1 MTQGTGE
8 STQRIDPTVRVLGFV
23 SLLMDTS
30 SEMIHSVLPLFLVT
44 ELTASVAAVGLIEGL
59 AESTALI
66 VKVFSGSLSDWIG
79 RRKIL
84 AVAGYGLGAFSKP
97 LFALAGSTG
106 MVLGARLIDRF
117 GKGIR
122 GAPRDALIAD
132 VTPPHLRGAAFGLR
146 QALDTVGALLGPL
159 LAALMLLILPG
170 DFRAIFWLA
179 FVPGV
184 LSVVVLLIGV
194 RERPPP
200 RTHRPNF
207 PLRWSALSRF
217 GWAYWWVVGLGAV
230 LTLARFSEAFLVL
243 KAREDGMPEHWLPMV
258 MVTMNVVYALSAY
271 PAGRL
276 SDRIE
281 HTALLAWGIAVLFL
295 ADVVLAGWPERL
307 GTLGGVALWGAHLGL
322 TQGLLA
328 SMVAATAPQ
337 DLRGTAFGLF
347 NLCSGFATL
356 LASLTAGAM
365 WTLYGAAATF
375 AVGAAFCLIALMLL
389 WWHPDTVDRRTR

>member
-1 MTQGTGE
+1 MTQGHRE
-8 STQRIDPTVRVLGFV
+8 SAQRINPTVRVLGFV

-44 ELTASVAAVGLIEGL
+44 ELTASVIAVGLIEGL

-84 AVAGYGLGAFSKP
+84 AVTGYGLGACSKP
-97 LFALAGSTG
+97 LFALAGSAG

-159 LAALMLLILPG
+159 LATLMLMILPG

-179 FVPGV
+179 FVPGA

-194 RERPPP
+194 RENPPP
-200 RTHRPNF
+200 RAHRPSF
-207 PLRWSALSRF
+207 PLRWSALRRF

-230 LTLARFSEAFLVL
+230 MTLARFSEAFLVL
-243 KAREDGMPEHWLPMV
+243 KAREDGMSEQWLPLV
-258 MVTMNVVYALSAY
+258 MVTMNAVYALSAY
-271 PAGRL
+271 PAGKL

-281 HTALLAWGIAVLFL
+281 HTLLLAWGIVLLLL
-295 ADVVLAGWPERL
+295 ADIVLAGWPEPL
-307 GTLGGVALWGAHLGL
+307 GTLGGVTLWGAHLGL

-328 SMVAATAPQ
+328 SMVAATAPP
-337 DLRGTAFGLF
+337 DLRGTAFGVF
-347 NLCSGFATL
+347 NLCSGLATL
-356 LASLTAGAM
+356 LASLIAGAI
-365 WTLYGAAATF
+365 WTLYGAPATF
-375 AVGAAFCLIALMLL
+375 IVGAAFCIFSLILL
-389 WWHPDTVDRRTR
+389 WRHPAAVDRRTR